1 MFEFN
6 QKMTK
11 LKKEYEKNEHIL
23 NIIKDRPG
31 IKYRDL
37 LLLTKLNNRTLSNIL
52 LGLESKSDIKVI
64 RINNSNIIRYY
75 LDSFPTDEAVILWYL
90 KINTTKEI
98 IMKLLD
104 QKICTF
110 NEISTHINKAPS
122 TTSWNLKR
130 LLDSEI
136 IIRKKDG
143 LSKFSLNNPSQV
155 ENIIKKFSK

>member
-11 LKKEYEKNEHIL
+11 LKKEDEKNEHIL

-90 KINTTKEI
+90 
-98 IMKLLD
+98 
-104 QKICTF
+104 
-110 NEISTHINKAPS
+110 
-122 TTSWNLKR
+122 
-130 LLDSEI
+130 
-136 IIRKKDG
+136 
-143 LSKFSLNNPSQV
+143 
-155 ENIIKKFSK
+155 

>member
-1 MFEFN
+1 MV
-6 QKMTK
+6 
-11 LKKEYEKNEHIL
+11 L
-23 NIIKDRPG
+23 
-31 IKYRDL
+31 
-37 LLLTKLNNRTLSNIL
+37 
-52 LGLESKSDIKVI
+52 
-64 RINNSNIIRYY
+64 
-75 LDSFPTDEAVILWYL
+75 
-90 KINTTKEI
+90 INTTKEI

-143 LSKFSLNNPSQV
+143 LSKFSLNNLSQV